1 MNKITK
7 VTPFLL
13 QIAQTVCSKHEHLTD
28 VIFVLPSKRAKI
40 YLNNHLLKQTDTPK
54 FAPQIFSIEEFI
66 ASLSQLK
73 RAPQLQLVFALYS
86 AYTKCMPEG
95 KKDGFEDY
103 LQWSSKLLKDFNDID
118 AYQIKA
124 DSILENLA
132 EYYQLEEIN
141 PSETAF
147 DQNFWNVLPQVYH
160 AFKSILLENDWGTM
174 GMLYREALDTL
185 EIYLNQTEKYHY
197 FVGFNALNT
206 SEEYLFQ
213 EFLAAE
219 KGEVFWDLDASFF
232 NDTQHASAR
241 FIRKYQHEWNF
252 YRKQPT
258 PFHNTS
264 YTSHKKI
271 TALGFPGSIA
281 QAQYVG
287 HLLREEKIAKDSTA
301 IVLGNEKLLLP
312 VLAHLPQHFE
322 DWNVTMGYAIDELPI
337 VHFII
342 DFITMHAER
351 KEDKFKRQYIKQLLD
366 FAPLR
371 RALGFDSPSLKH
383 EIQSLRQFSSGFF
396 TTKDCPH
403 FLQHPLGEKIILTP
417 ETSDSFIEHVI
428 ALLHELEPFLND
440 QLSKAVITLL
450 DTVLKQTLAQLRQT
464 SISVS
469 ISALVHLLQ
478 EAIKMQNI
486 DFKGDPINGV
496 QLMGMLETRV
506 LDFSTLII
514 TNVNEGILPVGKKD
528 QSFFP
533 FALKKHF
540 GLPTYL
546 DNDSIY
552 AYHFYRLI
560 QRASTVYLLYN
571 ANSDGLDAGEKSRFI
586 RQLAFHHLPQHQFTD
601 CQPDQHL
608 PSIDNKIEAIPKTPP
623 IIHRLKELAAKGF
636 SPTSLSSYLVNP
648 MDFYDRYILG
658 LKPPPDKTD
667 TLSDFK
673 RGEVVH
679 NTLEQLYTPYIGKEM
694 RVSYYDQMHQKV
706 PEIILENV
714 KALSASSVPLHGEN
728 YLIIAAYQ
736 RAVQQFL
743 LKEKEMIAKGNLLVI
758 VSLEEEFNVNLE
770 DTALLFPVKIGG
782 KIDRIDRFNGQLRF
796 IDYKTGVIEKGK
808 LLWSDW
814 DKLAGNYKYQPLFQ
828 ILVYAW
834 SQAKKYTDELP
845 FEAGI
850 ISLKSPEAYVL
861 HMHRKNLQ
869 KGKLPRTIDSE
880 FIQYIHQL
888 LVQLVQEIFD
898 EKKCFVSLEE

>member
-1 MNKITK
+1 MI
-7 VTPFLL
+7 PFLL
-13 QIAQTVCSKHEHLTD
+13 QTAHTVCSKHEHLTD
-28 VIFVLPSKRAKI
+28 VIFILPSKRAKV
-40 YLNNHLLKQTDTPK
+40 YLLNHLLQQTDVPK

-73 RAPQLQLVFALYS
+73 RAPQLELVFALYS
-86 AYTKCMPEG
+86 AYAKCMPEG
-95 KKDGFEDY
+95 EKDCFEKY

-118 AYQIKA
+118 AYQINA

-132 EYYQLEEIN
+132 EYYQLEEMN
-141 PSETAF
+141 LSETAF
-147 DQNFWNVLPQVYH
+147 DQNFWNALPQIYH
-160 AFKSILLENDWGTM
+160 EFRTSLLENDWGTM

-219 KGEVFWDLDASFF
+219 KGEVLWDLDASFF

-252 YRKQPT
+252 YRKQPISFHST
-258 PFHNTS
+258 P
-264 YTSHKKI
+264 YASHKKI
-271 TALGFPGSIA
+271 TALGFTGSVA

-287 HLLREEKIAKDSTA
+287 HLLREKKIAKDSTA
-301 IVLGNEKLLLP
+301 VVLGNEKLLLP

-322 DWNVTMGYAIDELPI
+322 DWNVTMGYAIDELPV
-337 VHFII
+337 VHFVI

-351 KEDKFKRQYIKQLLD
+351 KEDKFKRHYIKQLLD

-371 RALGFDSPSLKH
+371 KTLGSDSPNLKH

-396 TTKDCPH
+396 TTKDYPH
-403 FLQHPLGEKIILTP
+403 FLQHPLGEKIIITP

-428 ALLHELEPFLND
+428 VLLHELEPFLLND
-440 QLSKAVITLL
+440 QLSKAAITLL
-450 DTVLKQTLAQLRQT
+450 NTVLQQTLAQLRQT

-469 ISALVHLLQ
+469 ISALAHLLQ

-486 DFKGDPINGV
+486 DFKGDPIKGV

-560 QRASTVYLLYN
+560 QRASTVYLFYN

-586 RQLAFHHLPQHQFTD
+586 RQLAFHHLPQHQFID
-601 CQPDQHL
+601 YQPDQHL
-608 PSIDNKIEAIPKTPP
+608 PPIENKTEAIPKTSP
-623 IIHRLKELAAKGF
+623 IIYRLKELAAKGF

-673 RGEVVH
+673 RGEIVH

-694 RVSYYDQMHQKV
+694 RVSFYDQMHQKV
-706 PEIILENV
+706 PEIMLENFKV
-714 KALSASSVPLHGEN
+714 LGGSTIPLHGEN

-743 LKEKEMIAKGNLLVI
+743 LKEKDIITKGNTLVI
-758 VSLEEEFNVNLE
+758 VSLEEEFKVNLE
-770 DTALLFPVKIGG
+770 DSSLLFPVQIGG
-782 KIDRIDRFNGQLRF
+782 KIDRVDRFNGQLRF
-796 IDYKTGVIEKGK
+796 IDYKTGIIEKSK

-814 DKLAGNYKYQPLFQ
+814 DKLIGNYKYQPLFQ

-834 SQAKKYTDELP
+834 SQAKNYNDEFP

-850 ISLKSPEAYVL
+850 ISLKSPEAYVI
-861 HMHRKNLQ
+861 HMHQKGLQ
-869 KGKLPRTIDSE
+869 KGKSLQAIDAE
-880 FIQYIHQL
+880 FIHQIHRL
-888 LVQLVQEIFD
+888 LILLVQEIFD
-898 EKKCFVSLEE
+898 EKKCFVSLEK